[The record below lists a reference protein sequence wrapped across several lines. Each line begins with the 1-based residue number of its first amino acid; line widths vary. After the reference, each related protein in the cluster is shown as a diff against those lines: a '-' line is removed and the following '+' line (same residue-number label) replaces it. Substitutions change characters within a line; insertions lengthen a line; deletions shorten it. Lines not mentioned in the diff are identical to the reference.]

1 MSNRLHKWL
10 IDIILAI
17 DEIEGYYIDDKTFE
31 FFKSDKIRKKASE
44 RNLEIIGEAMNRI
57 LNNTPEIQITNA
69 RRIVNFRNTII
80 HTYDAISD
88 ENVWSVI
95 INHLPTLK
103 QEVEI
108 IINNNY
114 KK

>member
-57 LNNTPEIQITNA
+57 LSFTPTMLSQMKM
-69 RRIVNFRNTII
+69 FGQLLSII
-80 HTYDAISD
+80 YLH
-88 ENVWSVI
+88 
-95 INHLPTLK
+95 
-103 QEVEI
+103 
-108 IINNNY
+108 
-114 KK
+114 

>member
-17 DEIEGYYIDDKTFE
+17 DEIESYYIDDKTFE

-57 LNNTPEIQITNA
+57 LSFTPTMLSQMKM
-69 RRIVNFRNTII
+69 FGQLLLII
-80 HTYDAISD
+80 YHY
-88 ENVWSVI
+88 
-95 INHLPTLK
+95 
-103 QEVEI
+103 
-108 IINNNY
+108 
-114 KK
+114 